1 MHKVKLSTTGAYFW
15 VLSEGEESP
24 DSAPGFSSE
33 EYAWA
38 RKIAAGLTQDPAE
51 LRHFWHGCVEQKI
64 IDPHYDIFKAFPMIR
79 EEPVPVNNFLN
90 TPAGLLSQEI
100 LKMLKGRAKDDVPT

>member
-15 VLSEGEESP
+15 VLSDGEESP
-24 DSAPGFSSE
+24 DSAPGFTAE

-64 IDPHYDIFKAFPMIR
+64 IDPHYDIFKVFPMMN
-79 EEPVPVNNFLN
+79 EEKGNNFLQ
-90 TPAGLLSQEI
+90 TPEGKISQEI
-100 LKMLKGRAKDDVPT
+100 LATLRGRAKEEPDE

>member
-15 VLSEGEESP
+15 VLSEGEECPDGSP
-24 DSAPGFSSE
+24 GYTAE

-51 LRHFWHGCVEQKI
+51 LRHFWHGLHEAKLL
-64 IDPHYDIFKAFPMIR
+64 DPAYDIFKAFPMMR
-79 EEPVPVNNFLN
+79 EEKQSNFLN
-90 TPAGLLSQEI
+90 TPEGRISQEI
-100 LKMLKGRAKDDVPT
+100 LAQLKGP